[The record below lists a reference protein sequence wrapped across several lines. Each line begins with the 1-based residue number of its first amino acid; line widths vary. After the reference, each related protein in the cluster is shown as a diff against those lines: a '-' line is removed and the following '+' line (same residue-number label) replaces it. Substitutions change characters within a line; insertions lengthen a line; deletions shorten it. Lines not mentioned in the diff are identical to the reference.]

1 MLFENDK
8 ILWQVVGGQ
17 GFANYMN
24 DGGMDLAPNDDLDG
38 AEAVK
43 GIGWLLYYNR
53 QWSERWTSS
62 IGFSEHRQFTTQGQ
76 NDDAYEVGQ
85 YGNVNVLFH
94 PTPGMYVG
102 PEFIWGR
109 LENRTAPTAPTAA
122 SSSRFQYDFGATIIG
137 RDD

>member
-1 MLFENDK
+1 M
-8 ILWQVVGGQ
+8 
-17 GFANYMN
+17 
-24 DGGMDLAPNDDLDG
+24 
-38 AEAVK
+38 K

-109 LENRTAPTAPTAA
+109 LENRDGADGTDTPRPALLPLRLRRHDHR
-122 SSSRFQYDFGATIIG
+122 SRRLG
-137 RDD
+137 